1 MFKLMTFKGDAAFW
15 PLAQPADLES
25 SAQSRSLFSGMLAA
39 PRGLVSA
46 VAKEWSARRAVHAL
60 ASLDDRMLRDIGLE
74 RSQIGFAVR
83 SGRHAVSAHA
93 VRDDISRW
101 G

>member
-1 MFKLMTFKGDAAFW
+1 MFKLMTFKGDAALW
-15 PLAQPADLES
+15 PVAQQADPEG
-25 SAQSRSLFSGMLAA
+25 SAQSPSLLSGMLAG
-39 PRGLVSA
+39 PRSLVTA
-46 VAKEWSARRAVHAL
+46 VAREWSARRAVEAL
-60 ASLDDRMLRDIGLE
+60 ASLDDRMLREIGLE

>member
-1 MFKLMTFKGDAAFW
+1 MFKLMTFKGDAALW
-15 PLAQPADLES
+15 PVAQPDDPEG
-25 SAQSRSLFSGMLAA
+25 SAQSPSLLSGMLAG
-39 PRGLVSA
+39 PRSIVTA
-46 VAKEWSARRAVHAL
+46 VAREWSARRAVEAL

-74 RSQIGFAVR
+74 RGQIGSVVR
-83 SGRHAVSAHA
+83 HGRHGLTGDA